1 MKDHLLLMESSFIES
16 NTKQTSRED
25 KYYKEGIDLCKDKQ
39 RKIITD
45 NTANKNRWKKY
56 FQQLL

>member
-1 MKDHLLLMESSFIES
+1 MNDHLLLMENNFIES

-25 KYYKEGIDLCKDKQ
+25 KFYKEGIDLCKDKQ
-39 RKIITD
+39 GKITSD
-45 NTANKNRWKKY
+45 NTVNKNRRKKY